1 MDRLDVIDICDK
13 HWNPT
18 ASVLY
23 RMANR
28 TIEEEARG
36 SWIYDEDGKKFLDFA
51 CSYGVFI
58 VGHGNEVVR
67 EAAIQQSEQL
77 AARPYGAIC
86 PPTAAL
92 MKKIA
97 EILPGD
103 LNRVWL
109 GNSGAEV
116 CEIALRI
123 ALALQAPKRKI
134 VIARNSYHGKTLGA
148 LNVLG
153 QQTHRRDFEPL
164 MDSIEFVTF
173 GDLAGMKQ
181 ALASG
186 AAAVFIEP
194 ILGGPYVTV
203 PPAGYLKGVE
213 TLCRESNTLLIADE
227 IQTGFG
233 RAGSMFAFEEEQV
246 LPDMVL
252 LSKGLTGGHV
262 SIGAL
267 VLRES
272 LNTKLEAIPGLDA
285 ALFTSGSGGAT
296 ITAAAA
302 LASIQFIQD
311 EKLPERSKRMGQRLG
326 DGLKAIAV
334 KYPDLIL
341 SVPGTALM
349 TGLKVRNP
357 AVESAIV
364 SVMGKMGV
372 HLGHSMNEAA
382 DQPVLRFYPSL
393 LVTEEEIDICLQ
405 ALEKTM
411 ARLGGRPAWFYDLFN
426 LLVRR
431 MYRLPRW
438 FVYGLTGAKV
448 KPTA

>member
-1 MDRLDVIDICDK
+1 MNRMDVIDVCDR

-28 TIEEEARG
+28 GIEKEARG
-36 SWIYDEDGKKFLDFA
+36 SWIVDEDGKKHLDFA

-58 VGHGNEVVR
+58 VGHGNESVR
-67 EAAIQQSEQL
+67 AAALQQAEQL
-77 AARPYGAIC
+77 AMRPYGVIC

-97 EILPGD
+97 DMLPSD

-109 GNSGAEV
+109 GNSGAEM

-123 ALALQAPKRKI
+123 VLALQAPKRKI
-134 VIARNSYHGKTLGA
+134 VIAKNSYHGKTLGA
-148 LNVLG
+148 LNLLG
-153 QQTHRRDFEPL
+153 QQTHRRHFEPL
-164 MDSIEFVTF
+164 MEQVVLVDY
-173 GDLAGMKQ
+173 GDLNAMAQ
-181 ALASG
+181 ALKDDV
-186 AAAVFIEP
+186 AAVFIEP

-203 PPAGYLKGVE
+203 PPQGYLKGVE
-213 TLCRESNTLLIADE
+213 TLCRASGALLIADE

-233 RAGSMFAFEEEQV
+233 RAGEMFTFEAEQV
-246 LPDMVL
+246 LPDMVM

-262 SIGAL
+262 AIGAL

-285 ALFTSGSGGAT
+285 ALFTSGSGGCA

-302 LASIQFIQD
+302 LASIEFIQD
-311 EKLPERSKRMGQRLG
+311 RNLPERSRQMGQKLG
-326 DGLKAIAV
+326 AGLKAIAARH
-334 KYPDLIL
+334 PALIL

-349 TGLKVRNP
+349 LGIKVRNP
-357 AVESAIV
+357 AVETAIV

-372 HLGHSMNEAA
+372 HLGHSMNESA
-382 DQPVLRFYPSL
+382 DHPVLRFYPSL
-393 LVTEEEIDICLQ
+393 LVTEEEIDICLST
-405 ALEKTM
+405 LGNTM
-411 ARLGGRPAWFYDLFN
+411 ARLSARPVWFYDLFN
-426 LLVRR
+426 LLIRR
-431 MYRLPRW
+431 QYRLPRW
-438 FVYGLTGAKV
+438 FVYALTGAKV
-448 KPTA
+448 K

>member
-1 MDRLDVIDICDK
+1 MNRMDVIDVCDK

-36 SWIYDEDGKKFLDFA
+36 SWIYDEGGKKYLDFA

-58 VGHGNEVVR
+58 VGHGNELVR
-67 EAAIQQSEQL
+67 ASAVKQAELL
-77 AARPYGAIC
+77 AMRPYGAIC
-86 PPTAAL
+86 PPTAKL

-97 EILPGD
+97 DILPGD

-123 ALALQAPKRKI
+123 VLALQAPRKKI
-134 VIARNSYHGKTLGA
+134 IIAKNSYHGKTLGA

-164 MDSIEFVTF
+164 MERVELVDY
-173 GDLAGMKQ
+173 GDLEAMKR
-181 ALASG
+181 ALNTD

-203 PPAGYLKGVE
+203 PPKGYLKGVE
-213 TLCRESNTLLIADE
+213 TLCRESGALLLADE

-233 RAGSMFAFEEEQV
+233 RAGTMFAFEAEQV
-246 LPDMVL
+246 MPDMVL
-252 LSKGLTGGHV
+252 LSKGFTGGHV
-262 SIGAL
+262 AIGAL

-272 LNTKLEAIPGLDA
+272 LNEKLEAIPGLDP
-285 ALFTSGSGGAT
+285 ALFTSGSGASP

-302 LASIQFIQD
+302 LASIQFIEEQD
-311 EKLPERSKRMGQRLG
+311 LPARSQRMGKKLRA
-326 DGLKAIAV
+326 GLQAIAV
-334 KYPDLIL
+334 KYPELIM

-357 AVESAIV
+357 AVETAIV

-372 HLGHSMNEAA
+372 HLGHSMNESA
-382 DQPVLRFYPSL
+382 DRPVLRFYPSL
-393 LVTEEEIDICLQ
+393 LVTDEEVDLCLA

-411 ARLGGRPAWFYDLFN
+411 ARLGGRPSIFYDVFN
-426 LLVRR
+426 ILIRR
-431 MYRLPRW
+431 QYKLPRW
-438 FVYGLTGAKV
+438 FVYALTGAKV
-448 KPTA
+448 K